1 MTTTSYL
8 RRVLTGTCCIALISA
23 APAFAGRRLSD
34 KEMDKATA
42 KGQPTLLKGEG
53 KQTIYDHADHT
64 VNGSGWSQE
73 GAKGLSIA
81 NVAGE
86 NNVAVGQN
94 LALTGGTLK
103 QENKIR
109 QDHAVR
115 VTLAP
120 KQGAS
125 KPHHGGGKPW
135 DRPKGNDGKPH
146 DGGGKPYDDGGKP
159 QDAALKPVEEGQKP
173 GDGGKFGGRPDGK
186 DRGKR
191 HYIASGDKIRGD
203 HVKLGDGDQWIKDK
217 TKFSV
222 VLSGNSQQGA
232 VAASLLNVAGRNN
245 VAVGQNVG
253 AGGFGGDSQGLSIGG
268 GGSATLT
275 QTNSIIQNH

>member
-1 MTTTSYL
+1 MTKANYL

-42 KGQPTLLKGEG
+42 KGEPTLLKGNG
-53 KQTIYDHADHT
+53 KQTIYDHAEHT
-64 VNGSGWSQE
+64 VNGSGYAQE
-73 GAKGLSIA
+73 GARGLSIA

-120 KQGAS
+120 KQG
-125 KPHHGGGKPW
+125 GGKP
-135 DRPKGNDGKPH
+135 R
-146 DGGGKPYDDGGKP
+146 YDGGKP
-159 QDAALKPVEEGQKP
+159 NNGGVKPVAEEGAPLNAASTPVEETPKP
-173 GDGGKFGGRPDGK
+173 GDGGRPEGK
-186 DRGKR
+186 DHGKR
-191 HYIASGDKIRGD
+191 QSIASGDKIRGD
-203 HVKLGDGDQWIKDK
+203 HVKLGDGDQWIEDK

-232 VAASLLNVAGRNN
+232 VAVSLLNVAGRNN
-245 VAVGQNVG
+245 VAVGQNIG
-253 AGGFGGDSQGLSIGG
+253 AGGFGGDSQGLRING
-268 GGSATLT
+268 GGSASLT